1 MTSIKNGVSLSLL
14 LHTIS
19 VLYRHTFFIVV
30 LAGALL
36 EHAEKLL
43 DKGIHPIRVADGY
56 EQAAATAIKE
66 LEKIADSFPMAKDNK
81 EPLIETAMTT
91 LGSKM

>member
-1 MTSIKNGVSLSLL
+1 M
-14 LHTIS
+14 
-19 VLYRHTFFIVV
+19 
-30 LAGALL
+30 LAGSLL

-56 EQAAATAIKE
+56 EQAASIAIKE
-66 LEKIADSFPMAKDNK
+66 LEKIADSFPMSRENK